1 MSTVWGVFGDKRASA
16 ASAMIQKTPSRAL
29 MSCFSLHLK
38 HSAPQTPSM
47 SSDAGYPPRE
57 TDGSQA
63 ASRLPPLRKE
73 LSELD
78 PWVTSILREQARK
91 QAPRGVPGAQ
101 GGRGQGTAPSLRS
114 RPAHD
119 TVRSLTSV
127 ETIKPR
133 PFYIQPMFARAWVE
147 GWSDAKDDNE
157 LIESISTFLKASS
170 ALYGLN
176 VSDGELRVAQ
186 GYMSSRDLEKL
197 QRARRS
203 PSRVTSL
210 PDAEAYAETA
220 WRCLVKSDDALTDQ

>member
-1 MSTVWGVFGDKRASA
+1 
-16 ASAMIQKTPSRAL
+16 
-29 MSCFSLHLK
+29 MSCLSLHLK

-47 SSDAGYPPRE
+47 SSDAGHTTRE
-57 TDGSQA
+57 PDGSQA

-78 PWVTSILREQARK
+78 PWVTSILREHTRQ
-91 QAPRGVPGAQ
+91 QAPRNGLSVQ
-101 GGRGQGTAPSLRS
+101 GRQGQGTALPSSSRTTPDTARS
-114 RPAHD
+114 I
-119 TVRSLTSV
+119 TSLK
-127 ETIKPR
+127 TIKPR

-147 GWSDAKDDNE
+147 GWNDAKDDNE

-186 GYMSSRDLEKL
+186 GYLSSRDLDKL

-220 WRCLVKSDDALTDQ
+220 WRCLVKSDDALTDK